1 MRVGLVVAFM
11 LLLSFI
17 SRRLLIFMLPRSW
30 STHNSLVIL
39 TTLMDRQNFP
49 MHNLSDFSEQRSPP
63 TVNMSDMAKFKN
75 DLYPEF
81 YARRNHLVYEMQNH
95 LDAGKEELD
104 MLDIFR
110 PVMTS
115 DERAQLLFTMDVFKK
130 TCALNGLVYFICGGT
145 LLGAYRH
152 QGLIPWD
159 DDIDIV
165 LNASQWR
172 EAHHALRSVPGFRLY
187 APRNQQWKFF
197 MMDGPGDFYQW
208 PFLDLYFFAEDDTH
222 VWALTPMIKHEL
234 LAERGHVFPLTSV
247 RWETWLLPAPRC
259 LTRILTGS
267 YDINTCLRGT
277 ETHKPNQTVYLQ
289 THKVPCSRLH
299 HVYPFVLRQAMADG
313 MNVLE
318 SRRVGQHVK
327 DTMLVTSDRVLCN

>member
-1 MRVGLVVAFM
+1 MRPQWA
-11 LLLSFI
+11 
-17 SRRLLIFMLPRSW
+17 
-30 STHNSLVIL
+30 
-39 TTLMDRQNFP
+39 
-49 MHNLSDFSEQRSPP
+49 
-63 TVNMSDMAKFKN
+63 
-75 DLYPEF
+75 
-81 YARRNHLVYEMQNH
+81 
-95 LDAGKEELD
+95 
-104 MLDIFR
+104 
-110 PVMTS
+110 
-115 DERAQLLFTMDVFKK
+115 
-130 TCALNGLVYFICGGT
+130 
-145 LLGAYRH
+145 AYRH

-318 SRRVGQHVK
+318 SRRVGQHYFTITQCSARVFHINVAHF
-327 DTMLVTSDRVLCN
+327 TCGRLLFLVSVMLMEDHICL